1 MKVIHKE
8 GRVATAAD
16 RRKKA
21 ASNVTKKT
29 PGATVVA
36 GGSAQILQE
45 LATTSSETT
54 AKLEGIQAQQIAI
67 TTMQHPDGRVSG
79 GGTVVQHV
87 TVTGEQDVE
96 YITTELTDQAGI
108 VVGLRY

>member
-1 MKVIHKE
+1 M
-8 GRVATAAD
+8 
-16 RRKKA
+16 
-21 ASNVTKKT
+21 
-29 PGATVVA
+29 A

-45 LATTSSETT
+45 LATTATTTSTSEAA
-54 AKLEGIQAQQIAI
+54 AKQEGIQTQQIAI

-87 TVTGEQDVE
+87 TVTEEQDVE
-96 YITTELTDQAGI
+96 YITTDQAGI

>member
-1 MKVIHKE
+1 M
-8 GRVATAAD
+8 
-16 RRKKA
+16 
-21 ASNVTKKT
+21 
-29 PGATVVA
+29 VA

-45 LATTSSETT
+45 LATTSSSETA
-54 AKLEGIQAQQIAI
+54 AKQEGIQNQQIAI